1 MNNKTIKVTFNNY
14 EVKEFPKGTTLK
26 SISDSYKDYYQY
38 DILIGKVDNDLVD
51 LADPISKSCKVTFYD
66 RSSSVGNSVYSSSVN
81 FILTLAVKNVLGENA
96 QVIIEHSIDKG
107 VFCRI
112 KDQQI
117 TEDLLQR
124 LESEMREIVEDN
136 YLFTK
141 LSVART
147 DAIKYFK
154 KKNKFDKVNVL
165 KYISNTYINL
175 YRINDLYDYFYGK
188 MAYSTKQINDFKLN
202 YVSSYGFVLSIPDT
216 INPECTLDYVHHEK
230 VFDSFQKYHE
240 FGRKVNIE
248 NAADLNL
255 MVSNTHINE
264 LVYLAEAFYDSQLV
278 DIAEEISKGERK
290 IRVILLAGPS
300 SSGKTTTATKL
311 KTYIKSR
318 GINVYQLSTDDY
330 FFNKDKTPLN
340 ANGEY
345 DFESLSAVDV
355 DLFNKHLLK
364 LLALERVEIPSYNFI
379 LGKREYNKKY
389 IQLGDNDVIIIEG
402 IHALNDLL
410 TMAIE
415 RDKKYK
421 IYISPLTNLNIDN
434 HNHIHTSDIRR
445 LRRIIRDSKTR
456 GINAADT
463 LRMWPAITLGEQNNI
478 YTYQDE
484 VDKVINSALVY
495 EIGVLKTYVEPLL
508 FSVDEDDDVY
518 PEALR
523 LINLLR
529 NFLPIAGDVVPED
542 SLLREFIGGS
552 CFRI

>member
-311 KTYIKSR
+311 KTYIKS
-318 GINVYQLSTDDY
+318 
-330 FFNKDKTPLN
+330 
-340 ANGEY
+340 
-345 DFESLSAVDV
+345 
-355 DLFNKHLLK
+355 
-364 LLALERVEIPSYNFI
+364 
-379 LGKREYNKKY
+379 
-389 IQLGDNDVIIIEG
+389 
-402 IHALNDLL
+402 
-410 TMAIE
+410 
-415 RDKKYK
+415 
-421 IYISPLTNLNIDN
+421 
-434 HNHIHTSDIRR
+434 
-445 LRRIIRDSKTR
+445 
-456 GINAADT
+456 
-463 LRMWPAITLGEQNNI
+463 
-478 YTYQDE
+478 
-484 VDKVINSALVY
+484 
-495 EIGVLKTYVEPLL
+495 
-508 FSVDEDDDVY
+508 
-518 PEALR
+518 
-523 LINLLR
+523 
-529 NFLPIAGDVVPED
+529 FLPI
-542 SLLREFIGGS
+542 L
-552 CFRI
+552 